1 MFSSINR
8 YRFFVADM
16 PGLSLSP
23 SCKVI
28 LLSYWCGYQ
37 NRVQTD
43 LSVCSIKLHCC
54 NHDSKKHEKHSLMPH
69 ELSSHKNHIGLP
81 FSSETMP
88 STDAP
93 RSLLNYSELFLLG
106 LLVLSVSSLLSQLN
120 GKGKK

>member
-1 MFSSINR
+1 
-8 YRFFVADM
+8 
-16 PGLSLSP
+16 
-23 SCKVI
+23 
-28 LLSYWCGYQ
+28 
-37 NRVQTD
+37 
-43 LSVCSIKLHCC
+43 
-54 NHDSKKHEKHSLMPH
+54 MPH